1 MNNATFF
8 VSVALFV
15 VWMQRHHRFASFF
28 GAMGG
33 SVTLLG
39 GDAIT
44 AATGANT
51 VDQAASNISSNLNPN
66 GL

>member
-1 MNNATFF
+1 
-8 VSVALFV
+8 
-15 VWMQRHHRFASFF
+15 
-28 GAMGG
+28 MGG